1 MTSAFDYFI
10 CLPKYRVVLYKIY
23 HYYIWLDNARTYLR
37 EKHSR
42 LLKVERA
49 LICDKLQT

>member
-10 CLPKYRVVLYKIY
+10 YLPKCRIVLYKIY
-23 HYYIWLDNARTYLR
+23 YYYIRLDNTRTYLR
-37 EKHSR
+37 EKYSR

-49 LICDKLQT
+49 LIYNKL